1 MQNTKNYF
9 VKAFEEELGTNLY
22 IVTSDKSEEET
33 MAILEMAAKYSTVD
47 TDLDIEDGIAEY
59 DEHYEEIINNQ
70 ECGLYK
76 FEQYVELRGLK
87 IKPLDF
93 DFEFE
98 W

>member
-1 MQNTKNYF
+1 MNTKTYF
-9 VKAFEEELGTNLY
+9 VKAFEEELGANLY

-47 TDLDIEDGIAEY
+47 TDLDIEAGIAEY
-59 DEHYEEIINNQ
+59 DEYYEEIINNQ

-76 FEQYVELRGLK
+76 FEQYVELRGLE
-87 IKPLDF
+87 IKPLNF